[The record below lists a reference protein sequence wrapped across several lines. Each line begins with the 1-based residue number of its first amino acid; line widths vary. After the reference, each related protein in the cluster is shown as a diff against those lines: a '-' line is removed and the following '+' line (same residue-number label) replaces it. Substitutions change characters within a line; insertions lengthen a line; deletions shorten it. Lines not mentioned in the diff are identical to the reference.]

1 MRAVASRGRRSAEA
15 DCGGTRWDAAG
26 CGGTH
31 LQLLGHDV
39 LLEEFLHASAEL
51 ALDKRRRRLHSLSG
65 VLKLVEG
72 LQLHPVAAQAPNV
85 SSVGSALTTAPIR
98 ACAQAAHAFLAA
110 AALVKASQMSSGFF
124 RRPESVTLKRQW
136 PAGES
141 KSTSIPSD
149 RRQRTARPTERAG
162 LAGAVLPPQKENRG
176 PRYRG
181 PIKIEDVRSVCV
193 PALLASV
200 TRQSQTNHK
209 KRISPAVSV

>member
-72 LQLHPVAAQAPNV
+72 LQLHPATAQAPNV

-98 ACAQAAHAFLAA
+98 ACAQAAHAFLAD

-141 KSTSIPSD
+141 KSTSIPSYRQQAREPTD
-149 RRQRTARPTERAG
+149 ERPRRRGLLLTEEDNQRTT
-162 LAGAVLPPQKENRG
+162 
-176 PRYRG
+176 
-181 PIKIEDVRSVCV
+181 C
-193 PALLASV
+193 
-200 TRQSQTNHK
+200 
-209 KRISPAVSV
+209 